1 MACFTLIPALCIF
14 TKQKLGKMLPFR
26 SLRTT
31 HLCSSH
37 TTNFKFFGIP
47 IVFLVAVCCIV
58 LAIKLLLLDKTPH
71 ETKERSGRMNA
82 TITVLI
88 IGVQYVV
95 WNTIGL
101 TLWTMCA
108 YYSLHGR
115 ESEDYVMKLLLW
127 GNSNTS
133 LIVNSAVNPVV
144 YICRVKKLKEHI
156 VVVAKCYCLRRSRV
170 AEQRVSRSFRASSV
184 WSNAADPRISQ
195 SVRESTFFYLILFK
209 LYSTA
214 ISKNQSSKMCFR
226 L

>member
-1 MACFTLIPALCIF
+1 MACFTLIPALSIYI
-14 TKQKLGKMLPFR
+14 KQKIGEMLPFR

-58 LAIKLLLLDKTPH
+58 SAVKLLLPDKTLH

-82 TITVLI
+82 AITVLI

-115 ESEDYVMKLLLW
+115 ETEDYVMKLLLW
-127 GNSNTS
+127 GNTS

-144 YICRVKKLKEHI
+144 YICRVKKLREHI
-156 VVVAKCYCLRRSRV
+156 AAVAKCYCLRRSRV
-170 AEQRVSRSFRASSV
+170 AEQRVSRSFRASTV
-184 WSNAADPRISQ
+184 WSDAADPRFSR
-195 SVRESTFFYLILFK
+195 SVRESTF
-209 LYSTA
+209 
-214 ISKNQSSKMCFR
+214 
-226 L
+226 